1 MCLQDDITLFDKE
14 QEMNLSAETLLHI
27 KEHDMKKQLHAPKI
41 SPERSLAQDKSS
53 EKLSCGS
60 LLEQSE
66 GLSSKPDLR
75 FHSQVMDPVIAA
87 DRFLDSDPEKTIFPL
102 PDNSNPSGA
111 SVASEAI
118 NSKEHHEAIKGGS
131 PIRLLQDYASDDDSE
146 NDDEL
151 LYKDINPS
159 TVWPSLRPDASS
171 SSRHTGICV
180 ETVLVAESQHCIGK
194 SKKVSRW
201 QSESNLSQKAAECSP
216 VSPGEVMAGGRA
228 AITTRR
234 TDGYVDGNPGK
245 RSSVKDVSSL
255 ADFRKIA
262 ASGGPDGHVISNEGM
277 TEKENEEKKAK
288 FESASLKVDEFGR
301 LFREGSNDS
310 DSDSRYANRCEKR
323 GKRSRSRSW
332 SRSRSPSPVDRRRTR
347 RSSWRRKEKRSRS
360 RR

>member
-1 MCLQDDITLFDKE
+1 MCLQDDITLFDKD
-14 QEMNLSAETLLHI
+14 QEMNLSTETLLHI
-27 KEHDMKKQLHAPKI
+27 KEHDMKKKLHAPKI
-41 SPERSLAQDKSS
+41 SPERSLAEGKSS

-60 LLEQSE
+60 LLEQRE
-66 GLSSKPDLR
+66 GVSSKPDLR

-102 PDNSNPSGA
+102 NPSGA

-118 NSKEHHEAIKGGS
+118 NSKGHHEAIKGGS

-159 TVWPSLRPDASS
+159 TVRPSLRPDASS
-171 SSRHTGICV
+171 SSRHTGRCA

-201 QSESNLSQKAAECSP
+201 QSESNPSQKAVECSP
-216 VSPGEVMAGGRA
+216 VSPGEVKSGGRA

-234 TDGYVDGNPGK
+234 TDGFVDGNPGK
-245 RSSVKDVSSL
+245 QSSVKDVSSL
-255 ADFRKIA
+255 ADFRKKA

-323 GKRSRSRSW
+323 GKRGRSRSR